1 MKKQVNQNN
10 FADSSAKVLS
20 KVRLPPRLQPAKG
33 NDFPTPARGSCETAA
48 HVNVTGAPEV
58 SFLPQ
63 VTPLSASA
71 SATIDRIFRGI
82 VTEVTMMR
90 RIFSDSLAVVLR
102 PDSRTELFV
111 RLETKGDTIQA
122 FVQCECGDTNM
133 LNTHWPEL
141 QHSLQHHGVRLMEL
155 NQSPRT
161 HTGSV
166 FTSNHLEN
174 PFEDDP
180 ELAELEFN
188 ASPSLPSKRKS
199 AGAVARRVTAN
210 DNLLELLA

>member
-20 KVRLPPRLQPAKG
+20 KVRLPPRLRPAKG
-33 NDFPTPARGSCETAA
+33 NEFPTLAEGSCETAA
-48 HVNVTGAPEV
+48 HVSVTAAPEV
-58 SFLPQ
+58 FFLPQ
-63 VTPLSASA
+63 VTPLSAPA

-82 VTEVTMMR
+82 FIEVTMMR

-111 RLETKGDTIQA
+111 RLETDADTIQA
-122 FVQCECGDTNM
+122 FVQCECGDPNM
-133 LNTHWPEL
+133 LSMHWPEL
-141 QHSLQHHGVRLMEL
+141 RHSLQQHGVRLMEL

-161 HTGSV
+161 HPDSV
-166 FTSNHLEN
+166 LTSSNLEN
-174 PFEDDP
+174 PSKEDL
-180 ELAELEFN
+180 ELAELE
-188 ASPSLPSKRKS
+188 SKTSLPLPNKRKS

-210 DNLLELLA
+210 DNLLDLWA